1 MNNVIDFPNHPA
13 NINRKMERIL
23 DTARDIEQRSED
35 LLRFANEYWK
45 EGLQNDVDTCRNR
58 N

>member
-13 NINRKMERIL
+13 NINRKMERIM

-35 LLRFANEYWK
+35 LLRFANEYWSQPK
-45 EGLQNDVDTCRNR
+45 ENE
-58 N
+58 